1 MIEKMRKYTFVLYHQ
16 DYPKFLADLQKLGVV
31 HLVQNTEEKT
41 ETLIKN
47 MEQLEEYAEQ
57 VRFLKKLKS
66 TAEKTAVP
74 YPAQVL
80 LQKIQQARE
89 EKEKLE
95 RLAETLR
102 KQVRELEPW
111 GHFDYNLVKSLQQ
124 AGVKVE
130 FYTCLKNHFKPQWQ
144 EEYAVKIINEVNG

>member
-41 ETLIKN
+41 ETLMKN

-80 LQKIQQARE
+80 LQKI
-89 EKEKLE
+89 
-95 RLAETLR
+95 
-102 KQVRELEPW
+102 
-111 GHFDYNLVKSLQQ
+111 
-124 AGVKVE
+124 
-130 FYTCLKNHFKPQWQ
+130 
-144 EEYAVKIINEVNG
+144 